1 MHVALKRG
9 VDVVLAAVLLAVV
22 APCLALLAVAIWM
35 ESGTPVIFRAQ
46 RLGRGGRPFTMYKLR
61 SMAPGSDGALDA
73 LMSSNLGEGMVK
85 IADDP
90 RVTPLGRLLR
100 RFSLDELPQL
110 WNVLRG
116 DMSLVGPRPHE
127 LGEVSL
133 QDNVHALRL
142 TMRPGLTGLWQVRA
156 RTNPSLAVRVHD
168 DLEYLNRWSLLLDL
182 AIALW
187 TIPVLLRG
195 EGGQIHRP
203 ELGRG
208 RARSART
215 RRVDGQDLVP
225 EVPGSDRA
233 DGEAARIQRR
243 QHGPR
248 FPIGRQHDQRLAGRR
263 ERSTEAAGE
272 ALDHIGGTPG

>member
-9 VDVVLAAVLLAVV
+9 VDVVLAAVVLAVV

>member
-1 MHVALKRG
+1 ML
-9 VDVVLAAVLLAVV
+9 AVL
-22 APCLALLAVAIWM
+22 APCLALLALAIWM

-61 SMAPGSDGALDA
+61 SMAPGSDEALDA
-73 LMSSNLGEGMVK
+73 LMSSNLAEGMVK

-127 LGEVSL
+127 LKEVSL
-133 QDNVHALRL
+133 QDNVHARRL

-156 RTNPSLAVRVHD
+156 RTNPSLAVRVHY
-168 DLEYLNRWSLLLDL
+168 DLEYLNRWSLRLDL
-182 AIALW
+182 AIALS

-208 RARSART
+208 RARSATT

-225 EVPGSDRA
+225 EVPPGDRA
-233 DGEAARIQRR
+233 DREGCRIQRR

-263 ERSTEAAGE
+263 ERSTESAGE